1 MEKLLAK
8 PVGLVAA
15 GIMLIVATLVPNGLA
30 AAHFEV
36 EENEPGESLK
46 LGGTIEAISEN
57 SITILGLQFQVNE
70 ATDIEGILRIGE
82 FAKVEF
88 NVAEGT
94 TLVALEIEAEDE
106 LDENDGD
113 DQDDPEDEDLE
124 EEETEDLE
132 DAKATGVVEAF
143 SESSITINGQ
153 VYTFDGD
160 TELDEGLQVGAIA
173 TIEFVTLP
181 DGTLLATEVETDADD
196 DAGEDDQDDDED
208 EDEDEEEDDEEDED
222 DDNSGSG
229 SSGEEHEDDGDDD

>member
-15 GIMLIVATLVPNGLA
+15 GVMLIVATLVPNGHA

-36 EENEPGESLK
+36 EENEPGENLK

-70 ATDIEGILRIGE
+70 ATDIEGILQVGE

-113 DQDDPEDEDLE
+113 DQDDPEDEDLQE
-124 EEETEDLE
+124 GEDTDDLE
-132 DAKATGVVEAF
+132 DSKVTGVVEAF

-160 TELDEGLQVGAIA
+160 TELDEGLQVGVIA

-208 EDEDEEEDDEEDED
+208 EDEDEEEDD
-222 DDNSGSG
+222 DNSGSG
-229 SSGEEHEDDGDDD
+229 SSGEEHENDEDDGDDD